1 MPPKL
6 RNAVVCFSGTFEAP
20 VATLQKWTEANGGTF
35 ERKLTPSTT
44 HLVVSEVNW
53 RAQVPEVQT
62 ALANGTKV
70 IDYEWFDDKLRITG
84 RVTENKYLWTTI
96 DAERLK
102 QEAKDARAAERVKKR
117 AEKEKEKKK
126 KDAERINYADAFMQ
140 HTNEVAHISDEGS
153 GEEEEDGS
161 SSEETSTAKQHSA
174 LAEQFAKGAKQA
186 KEDLMSD
193 NHHIYMDVT
202 GFSYDI
208 VVTKASVELSQ
219 LDRARI
225 TVSTSCFSRFSSSL
239 TDLLLLS
246 IALRI
251 QCFASHLCCL
261 CQDPSLHPCQQL
273 RYHYRQRRQ
282 FSYCLQVPARE
293 FQGLHWSG
301 VGRARQEILGSFFI
315 GSAT

>member
-6 RNAVVCFSGTFEAP
+6 KNAVLCFSGTFEAP
-20 VATLQKWTEANGGTF
+20 VANLQKWTEANGGTF
-35 ERKLTPSTT
+35 DRKLTPSTT
-44 HLVVSEVNW
+44 HLVVSEANW
-53 RAQVPEVQT
+53 RARVPEVKT

-70 IDYEWFDDKLRITG
+70 IDYEWFDDKLRVTG

-102 QEAKDARAAERVKKR
+102 QEAKEARAAEREKKR
-117 AEKEKEKKK
+117 AEKEKERKK

-153 GEEEEDGS
+153 GEEEGEDGS
-161 SSEETSTAKQHSA
+161 SSEADSTAKQHSA

-193 NHHIYMDVT
+193 NHHIYMDST

-208 VVTKASVELSQ
+208 VVTKASVELSR

-225 TVSTSCFSRFSSSL
+225 TVSVSCFTCFL
-239 TDLLLLS
+239 FNFADLPFLH
-246 IALRI
+246 IALRN
-251 QCFASHLCCL
+251 QCFASYLCRL
-261 CQDPSLHPCQQL
+261 CQDSSLHPRHQVRC
-273 RYHYRQRRQ
+273 HHCQRR
-282 FSYCLQVPARE
+282 
-293 FQGLHWSG
+293 
-301 VGRARQEILGSFFI
+301 
-315 GSAT
+315 